1 MLDEII
7 KSLAGKRKKFK
18 TGLVL
23 SGGGARGFAHLGA
36 IMALEEQ
43 GIKADIIAGVSAGS
57 IVGAFYAAGYEPEKL
72 FHHFKK
78 KGLFSLSKFNI
89 PTTGLLSLA
98 GLEMEIREKIP
109 QENIE
114 ELPIPLIVGISNF
127 SLGRMEYHMQGNI
140 ALKVRA
146 SSSIPVLFTPVKID
160 EHWYVDGGLYDNL
173 PVKPLRRH
181 CERIIAINVN
191 PINEVHKFRNL
202 KEVAIRTFHLT
213 VDARI
218 QQVKP
223 LADLL
228 IEPQELAEYDILDS
242 SKAREMFEI
251 GYRATKDQLQK
262 TAH

>member
-7 KSLAGKRKKFK
+7 KSLLGKSKKFK

-23 SGGGARGFAHLGA
+23 SGGGTRGFAHLGA

-72 FHHFKK
+72 FHYFKK
-78 KGLFSLSKFNI
+78 KGIFSLSKFNV
-89 PTTGLLSLA
+89 PTTGLLALS

-114 ELPIPLIVGISNF
+114 ELPLPFLVGISNF
-127 SLGRMEYHMQGNI
+127 SLGRIEYHMHGNI

-160 EHWYVDGGLYDNL
+160 ESWYVDGGLYDNL
-173 PVKPLRRH
+173 PIEPLRSH

-191 PINEVHKFRNL
+191 PIKEVNKFRNL

-218 QQVKP
+218 QQVKH

-228 IEPQELAEYDILDS
+228 IEPLELADYDILDS
-242 SKAREMFEI
+242 SKAEVMFEI
-251 GYRATKDQLQK
+251 GYRSAIEQLEK
-262 TAH
+262 ADI